1 MFSKN
6 FFGISNQ
13 RTPFPISFLSIPHHQ
28 PEHKGNNNNIVNSTN
43 QMTGIYRKAI
53 STYDFHFEGK
63 QKIKII
69 TMKGVVSANTK
80 NK

>member
-1 MFSKN
+1 
-6 FFGISNQ
+6 
-13 RTPFPISFLSIPHHQ
+13 
-28 PEHKGNNNNIVNSTN
+28 
-43 QMTGIYRKAI
+43 MTGIYRKAI